1 MQESHEI
8 ILENHPLHKEV
19 LRLQKQVGD
28 LQIELEF
35 YKKYYKSGRQFYLTV
50 CNLADE
56 TLMPA
61 PPIDT
66 ADAVAHHNR
75 MVQVLETIN
84 AMTDDYRKEC
94 PF

>member
-1 MQESHEI
+1 MQESHDV

-19 LRLQKQVGD
+19 LRLQEQVGH

-35 YKKYYKSGRQFYLTV
+35 YKKYYKSGRWFYLSV

-66 ADAVAHHNR
+66 ADAVVQHSR
-75 MVQVLETIN
+75 MVTLLETIN
-84 AMTDDYRKEC
+84 TMTDDYRKDC